1 MSQQAS
7 TPATKPIENRA
18 QSSTVSSLKLVNFR
32 NYASVTIKTD
42 RRHVVLTGPNG
53 SGKTNLMEAVSL
65 LTPGRGLRRATL
77 AEMARATAQDGFS
90 VFATLQIDD
99 DEFAIGTGTAGQPP
113 DEGSSGRK
121 LRINGTTARSNDEL
135 MALARIMWLTP
146 SMDGLFTG
154 GASDRR
160 RFVDRM
166 VLAIDPAHGRR
177 ATDYEKVMRQRN
189 RLLEAPH
196 NAQTNAWLDA
206 IEAQLAALGTAIV
219 AARQE
224 LVMLIAALM
233 HNRDGTG
240 MISDFPTGLLSLEGD
255 LEYMART
262 QVPAG
267 ELEQYFLETLRDLRH
282 RDRAA
287 GRTLT
292 GPHRADLKVI
302 HLEKNID
309 AALCS
314 TGEQKALLIGL
325 ILAHAQLTKSISG
338 LTPILLL
345 DEVAAH
351 LDPQRRA
358 ALFDRIDALGGQ
370 AFMTGTDQSL
380 FDAMG
385 ERAQYFHVQDGAIAD
400 GVIIR
405 G

>member
-1 MSQQAS
+1 MSV
-7 TPATKPIENRA
+7 E
-18 QSSTVSSLKLVNFR
+18 L
-32 NYASVTIKTD
+32 D
-42 RRHVVLTGPNG
+42 RCHVVLTGPNG
-53 SGKTNLMEAVSL
+53 AGKTNLMEAVSL

-77 AEMARATAQDGFS
+77 ADITRANAPDGFS
-90 VFATLQIDD
+90 VFSTVQVGD
-99 DEFAIGTGTAGQPP
+99 DEYAVGTGTAGQNA
-113 DEGSSGRK
+113 DEGGASRR
-121 LRINGTTARSNDEL
+121 LRINGTSARSNDEL
-135 MALARIMWLTP
+135 MALTRIMWLTP
-146 SMDGLFTG
+146 AMDGLFTG
-154 GASDRR
+154 AASDRR
-160 RFVDRM
+160 RFADRM

-177 ATDYEKVMRQRN
+177 ASDYEKAMRQRN
-189 RLLEAPH
+189 RLLEMPP
-196 NAQTNAWLDA
+196 NAQANDWLDA
-206 IEAQLAALGTAIV
+206 TEAQLAGLGTAII

-224 LVMLIAALM
+224 LVTLIAALM
-233 HNRDGTG
+233 GDTG
-240 MISDFPTGLLSLEGD
+240 EHVPQSDFPTGLLSLDGD

-267 ELEQYFLETLRDLRH
+267 ELEQYFAETLRDMRH

-292 GPHRADLKVI
+292 GPHRADLKVR
-302 HLEKNID
+302 HLQKNID

-325 ILAHAQLTKSISG
+325 VLAHAQLTKSISG

-380 FDAMG
+380 FAALGD
-385 ERAQYFHVQDGAIAD
+385 RAQYFHVKDGTVAH
-400 GVIIR
+400 G
-405 G
+405 

>member
-1 MSQQAS
+1 M
-7 TPATKPIENRA
+7 
-18 QSSTVSSLKLVNFR
+18 
-32 NYASVTIKTD
+32 
-42 RRHVVLTGPNG
+42 VLTGPNG

-77 AEMARATAQDGFS
+77 ADMAKANATDGFS
-90 VFATLQIDD
+90 VFAKLQLDE
-99 DEFAIGTGTAGQPP
+99 DEFSVGTGTAGQTS
-113 DEGSSGRK
+113 DDSGGGRK

-135 MALARIMWLTP
+135 MALTRIMWLTP

-160 RFVDRM
+160 RFADRM

-189 RLLEAPH
+189 RLLEAPN

-206 IEAQLAALGTAIV
+206 TEAQLAALGTAIV
-219 AARQE
+219 SARQE
-224 LVMLIAALM
+224 LVTLISALM
-233 HNRDGTG
+233 QNRDGTG
-240 MISDFPTGLLSLEGD
+240 PTSDFPTGLLSLEGD

-267 ELEQYFLETLRDLRH
+267 ELETYFLETLRDLRH

-292 GPHRADLKVI
+292 GPHRADLKVV

-309 AALCS
+309 ASLCS

-380 FDAMG
+380 FEALGD
-385 ERAQYFHVQDGAIAD
+385 RAQYFHVREGSVSDA
-400 GVIIR
+400 
-405 G
+405 